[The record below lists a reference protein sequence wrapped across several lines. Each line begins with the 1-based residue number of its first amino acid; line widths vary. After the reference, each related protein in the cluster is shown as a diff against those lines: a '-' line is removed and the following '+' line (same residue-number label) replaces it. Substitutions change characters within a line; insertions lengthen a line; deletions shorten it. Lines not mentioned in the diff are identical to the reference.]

1 MSNSTTRQRAE
12 DLFKRIQKS
21 PAGAVDRSDPQGGR
35 QAQEAKTARLR
46 KLRLAK
52 EASETPRAERDRS
65 SR

>member
-1 MSNSTTRQRAE
+1 MSNSTTRQHAE

-21 PAGAVDRSDPQGGR
+21 TAGADDRCDPQAG
-35 QAQEAKTARLR
+35 QDQESKTARLR

-52 EASETPRAERDRS
+52 EASETPPTDRDRS

>member
-1 MSNSTTRQRAE
+1 MSNSTTRQHAE

-21 PAGAVDRSDPQGGR
+21 PAGADDRCDPQAGS
-35 QAQEAKTARLR
+35 QDQESKTARLR

-52 EASETPRAERDRS
+52 EASETPPTDRDRS

>member
-1 MSNSTTRQRAE
+1 MSNSTTRQHAE

-21 PAGAVDRSDPQGGR
+21 PAGADDRCDPQAG
-35 QAQEAKTARLR
+35 QDQESKTARLR

-52 EASETPRAERDRS
+52 EASETPPTDRDRS